1 MADDPLATLQSFISD
16 MNQTASSVLQ
26 AAENAEKKAKELEDL
41 GRDIADKGEALFKDV
56 ETFHETLGQSIEEN
70 IGEIGELREALTQMA
85 EQRLQ
90 AAAQEVERL
99 GEASQEI
106 LIGMRD
112 ELQSEWNDMLSKG
125 WEVVATGHQ
134 HLVDSVTTLDDM
146 ADDAFETLGSGLGDM
161 ESLLES
167 SVLTATLGK
176 FEAMSSE
183 VTGAITSTMESAFG
197 DISEA
202 VKGQFTGDLD
212 EAFTQLTSMF
222 TETFTQF
229 GDNVTEVASTLVE
242 KGTEVFTDM
251 AGHAQEHVIETI
263 TDGVTEMVEDVL
275 EALASEFVEAI
286 AMMGVGASTTA
297 ALGPYVPL
305 LVAAKAVAGTINDLL
320 EAMSFGLA

>member
-26 AAENAEKKAKELEDL
+26 AAENAEK
-41 GRDIADKGEALFKDV
+41 KGEALFKDV

-297 ALGPYVPL
+297 ALAPYVPL

>member
-1 MADDPLATLQSFISD
+1 MADDPLATLQNFISD

-26 AAENAEKKAKELEDL
+26 AAENAEKKAKELESL

-56 ETFHETLGQSIEEN
+56 ETFSETLGHSIEEN
-70 IGEIGELREALTQMA
+70 VSEIGELRETLTQMA
-85 EQRLQ
+85 DQRLG
-90 AAAQEVERL
+90 AAALEVEQL
-99 GEASQEI
+99 GDASQEI

-112 ELQSEWNDMLSKG
+112 ELQSDFTDMVSKG

-134 HLVDSVTTLDDM
+134 HLVDSVASLDDLT
-146 ADDAFETLGSGLGDM
+146 DDAFETLGGGLGEM
-161 ESLLES
+161 ESLLDG
-167 SVLTATLGK
+167 VRAATLGK
-176 FEAMSSE
+176 FEAMSGE
-183 VTGAITSTMESAFG
+183 VTGAVTGTMESAFG

-212 EAFTQLTSMF
+212 EAFTQLTSLF
-222 TETFTQF
+222 TDTFSSF

-263 TDGVTEMVEDVL
+263 TDGVTEMLEDVL
-275 EALASEFVEAI
+275 EGLASEFVESI

-297 ALGPYVPL
+297 ALAPYVPL